1 MKTVMTRTTDRGG
14 RARLLGA
21 VLLASLGTARSAAAA
36 EPVPSSSPPAP
47 VKLLLPDAP
56 ETEPPPAP
64 LSPDPPAPSARLTT
78 PAPAPP
84 APRPVQVPRDETSS
98 RARLFKGVAWG
109 GIALTLAFVTTG
121 TVLGVLAQSR
131 ADELGRLTSY
141 PAEGLPPVYD
151 AAVRERYLGLQSD
164 GQTYNRATVACFLA
178 GGVTALA
185 SGLLFWDAARLG
197 AGDKKLSFVPAG
209 AGGTGGTGGTVVL
222 SGRF

>member
-1 MKTVMTRTTDRGG
+1 MMRKAHSGG

-21 VLLASLGTARSAAAA
+21 VLLACVGTARLAGGA
-36 EPVPSSSPPAP
+36 EPGPGPAP
-47 VKLLLPDAP
+47 APAVKLLLPDAP

-64 LSPDPPAPSARLTT
+64 LTPDVAATPVALPNAPAARL
-78 PAPAPP
+78 
-84 APRPVQVPRDETSS
+84 VQAPRDETAS
-98 RARLFKGVAWG
+98 RARLFRGAAWG
-109 GIALTLAFVTTG
+109 GIALTLAFVTAG

-185 SGLLFWDAARLG
+185 SGLLFWDAARLV
-197 AGDKKLSFVPAG
+197 AGDKKLTLAPVPA
-209 AGGTGGTGGTVVL
+209 AGTGGTIVL

>member
-1 MKTVMTRTTDRGG
+1 MTKTAHSGG
-14 RARLLGA
+14 RVGA
-21 VLLASLGTARSAAAA
+21 VLLACLGTARLAAASEPGA
-36 EPVPSSSPPAP
+36 GPAPVPPAA

-64 LSPDPPAPSARLTT
+64 LTPD
-78 PAPAPP
+78 APAAPAAPP
-84 APRPVQVPRDETSS
+84 SGAPAAGRVQAQRDETAS
-98 RARLFKGVAWG
+98 RARLFRGAAWG

-185 SGLLFWDAARLG
+185 SGLLFWDAARLV
-197 AGDKKLSFVPAG
+197 AGDKKLTLAPVPA
-209 AGGTGGTGGTVVL
+209 AGTGGTVVL